1 MNTDDVRSSI
11 LLIAGMSSTT
21 VPIYVAECAPPHI
34 RGRLVSANI
43 AMVAGGQFIASVVD
57 GAFGSDP
64 INGWR
69 LVQLFSLLPTTRF
82 LYIGRLFMIQ

>member
-1 MNTDDVRSSI
+1 MSTDDVISTI
-11 LLIAGMSSTT
+11 LFVAGMSSTT

-69 LVQLFSLLPTTRF
+69 LVQLFSLLQQDFYNMCFT
-82 LYIGRLFMIQ
+82 

>member
-1 MNTDDVRSSI
+1 M
-11 LLIAGMSSTT
+11 
-21 VPIYVAECAPPHI
+21 
-34 RGRLVSANI
+34 SANI

-69 LVQLFSLLPTTRF
+69 LVQLYPVTSLGHSETRF
-82 LYIGRLFMIQ
+82 LRNKKKISYHTAKYSCPAIKFFIYIADLDLHCLQKVMCIVDV